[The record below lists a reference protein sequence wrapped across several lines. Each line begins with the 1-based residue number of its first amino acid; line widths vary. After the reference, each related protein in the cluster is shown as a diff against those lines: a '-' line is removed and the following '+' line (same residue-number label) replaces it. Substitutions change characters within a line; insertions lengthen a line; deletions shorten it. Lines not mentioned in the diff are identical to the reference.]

1 MLAGSASR
9 NHGAASNS
17 TVRIINRV
25 ARGAYHRSLP
35 LHRFRIGPLQIRR
48 ARSNTALRS
57 RQPKGVRE
65 RRRGAVKE
73 LGQGFAEGHNGVSRI
88 AQLGRSIDCLV
99 PPEVQSLSK
108 GKHLGRPMSMTTFVA
123 TDGAAYELF
132 MGRWTDWLAEP
143 FLAFARIDPETASG
157 AHLLDVGC
165 GTGRLTF
172 AAAARA
178 PQ

>member
-1 MLAGSASR
+1 MPWPSSAVNSGPRRLSQAHGITETCR
-9 NHGAASNS
+9 NSQPTCSAASCS
-17 TVRIINRV
+17 SPADRPDVQSQ
-25 ARGAYHRSLP
+25 A
-35 LHRFRIGPLQIRR
+35 
-48 ARSNTALRS
+48 
-57 RQPKGVRE
+57 
-65 RRRGAVKE
+65 
-73 LGQGFAEGHNGVSRI
+73 
-88 AQLGRSIDCLV
+88 
-99 PPEVQSLSK
+99 EVQSLSK

-178 PQ
+178 PQLAKLVGVDLSESFLAYA